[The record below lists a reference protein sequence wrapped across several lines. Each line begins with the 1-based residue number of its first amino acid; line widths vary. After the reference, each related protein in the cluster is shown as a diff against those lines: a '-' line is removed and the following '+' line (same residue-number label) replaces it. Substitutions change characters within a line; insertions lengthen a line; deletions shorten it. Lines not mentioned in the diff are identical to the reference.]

1 MASFFSLNDILC
13 NVISGHSDGVNL
25 RIQMQGNL
33 RKIGPTF
40 RTWKYVYIGHR
51 IIARTVVTQMS
62 GLKSHPL
69 ATSQSCMLASVHME
83 YVSSNILRSWSLGS
97 IIILVND
104 EIWEL
109 AMKVNF

>member
-1 MASFFSLNDILC
+1 MSLFFLLNDILC
-13 NVISGHSDGVNL
+13 NGISGHSDRVNL

-40 RTWKYVYIGHR
+40 RAWKYVYIGHG
-51 IIARTVVTQMS
+51 IIARAVETQMS

-69 ATSQSCMLASVHME
+69 ATSQSSMLASVHE
-83 YVSSNILRSWSLGS
+83 SRSWSLES
-97 IIILVND
+97 RKIMVND
-104 EIWEL
+104 EIWGL